1 MPAAP
6 TEWAKIV
13 RMDPWTI
20 APEPVGGPVGA
31 ALLREYYTDIVHRYY
46 QAHHGR
52 DASRAEIDEALAA
65 EPSGH
70 LAPPGGEFLV
80 ARYDGVVA
88 GCAGVHLLAPGTAEL
103 ARVFVRPPAR
113 RPGGARRLVTAAERT
128 AARTLGASLLR
139 LDTRHDLVE
148 ARALYTGM
156 GYAEIPA
163 YNNSPYA
170 AHWFE
175 KPLTP

>member
-1 MPAAP
+1 MNLWSI
-6 TEWAKIV
+6 T
-13 RMDPWTI
+13 
-20 APEPVGGPVGA
+20 PEPVDGPVGT

-46 QAHHGR
+46 QTHHGR
-52 DASRAEIDEALAA
+52 DAAPAEIDQALAE

-80 ARYDGVVA
+80 ARRDGMVA

-103 ARVFVRPPAR
+103 TRVFIRPPAR
-113 RPGGARRLVTAAERT
+113 RHGGGTRLISAAER
-128 AARTLGASLLR
+128 AARRTLRAGLLR

-148 ARALYTGM
+148 ARALYARM

-163 YNNSPYA
+163 YNDSPYA
-170 AHWFE
+170 GHWFE
-175 KPLTP
+175 KSLTP

>member
-1 MPAAP
+1 MINGM
-6 TEWAKIV
+6 E
-13 RMDPWTI
+13 PWTI
-20 APEPVGGPVGA
+20 TPEPVDGPVGT
-31 ALLREYYTDIVHRYY
+31 ALLREYYTEIVHRYCQVRY
-46 QAHHGR
+46 GR
-52 DASRAEIDEALAA
+52 EASQAEIDETLAD

-70 LAPPGGEFLV
+70 LAPPKGEFLV
-80 ARYDGVVA
+80 ARRDGVVA

-103 ARVFVRPPAR
+103 ARVFIRPAAR
-113 RPGGARRLVTAAERT
+113 RRGGARRLIHAAERT
-128 AARTLGASLLR
+128 ARQSLGASLLR

-148 ARALYTGM
+148 ARALYAGM

-170 AHWFE
+170 GHWFE